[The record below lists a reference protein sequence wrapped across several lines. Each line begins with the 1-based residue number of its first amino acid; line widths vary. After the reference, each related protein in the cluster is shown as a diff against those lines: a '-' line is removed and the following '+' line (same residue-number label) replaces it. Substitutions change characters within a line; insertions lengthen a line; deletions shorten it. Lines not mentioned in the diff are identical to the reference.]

1 MVVWCFR
8 WKRIRQGD
16 ARQRTIRPGAVV
28 RRSRTAST
36 YRPLLNLVAARD
48 VTHPIRCAG
57 AKSRAAADV
66 GRFPVET
73 EQRSEPGVPEEVL

>member
-1 MVVWCFR
+1 MRVWCIR

-16 ARQRTIRPGAVV
+16 ARQRTFRPGAVV
-28 RRSRTAST
+28 RRSGTVST
-36 YRPLLNLVAARD
+36 YGPLLNLVAARD

-66 GRFPVET
+66 GRIPA
-73 EQRSEPGVPEEVL
+73 